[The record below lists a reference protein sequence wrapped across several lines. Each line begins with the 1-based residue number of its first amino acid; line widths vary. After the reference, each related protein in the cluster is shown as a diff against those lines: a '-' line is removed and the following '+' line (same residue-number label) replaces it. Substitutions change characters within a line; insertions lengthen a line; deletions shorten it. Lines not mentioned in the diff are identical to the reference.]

1 MLTKDSPDH
10 QLHSIYLIEHRESG
24 RRYVGL
30 TTRTIEARVRA
41 HRYDAMR
48 QGRARAE
55 GSLAAA
61 IRETIQA
68 GRGFDTDFRVALLQ
82 SGLTADDVRDAEVRW
97 IERMGSAAPA
107 GYNKMPGGRSLG
119 GPGNARPVTLHHPH
133 HGEVTHS
140 SLYKAITLRN
150 AELRAAGQNT
160 LLHSTVYERLDM
172 GWSPEEALGYIR
184 HEDGRGDRGAVTYG
198 GRTYRSLRA
207 IADETGQSIATLR
220 SRLHRAQ
227 RTGNTNPDLAV
238 DRRNTPA
245 PRNFILL
252 PDPDAPN
259 SVTRL
264 HVNEF
269 AARTGV
275 ARSTVVHRVGQ
286 LRDKGYDVET
296 MDQVELVRELT
307 TDEERRT
314 VIQLTLPNARTLVG
328 GIRELVR
335 DVLSDETVTTTRV
348 EQLGDSAIRARLRCI
363 DHNDPASVR
372 WAFGFGVAP
381 APRV

>member
-68 GRGFDTDFRVALLQ
+68 GRTFDTDYRYAVLQ
-82 SGLTADDVRDAEVRW
+82 SGLTADEARDAEVRW

-107 GYNKMPGGRSLG
+107 GYNKMPGGASVG
-119 GPGNARPVTLHHPH
+119 GPGNARSVTLTHPD
-133 HGEVTHS
+133 HGLITYT
-140 SLYKAITLRN
+140 SLYKAITARN
-150 AELRAAGQNT
+150 AELRATGQKP

-172 GWSPEEALGYIR
+172 GWTPEEALGYAH
-184 HEDGRGDRGAVTYG
+184 HEDGRGDRGAVLYS

-207 IADETGQSIATLR
+207 IAAETGESVDTLR
-220 SRLHRAQ
+220 SRLHRAK
-227 RTGNTNPDLAV
+227 RAGVADPDLAV
-238 DRRNTPA
+238 DRRSIPA
-245 PRNFILL
+245 PRGFILL
-252 PDPDAPN
+252 PDPHIPASP
-259 SVTRL
+259 TWL

-269 AARTGV
+269 CARTGV
-275 ARSTVVHRVGQ
+275 ARTTVVHRVSR
-286 LRDKGYDVET
+286 LLDKGVDVET
-296 MDQVELVRELT
+296 MDPAKLIALLT
-307 TDEERRT
+307 TEDDRRT
-314 VIQLTLPNARTLVG
+314 MIHLPLPNGQTLTG
-328 GIRELVR
+328 GIREVVR
-335 DVLSDETVTTTRV
+335 DVLADDSLAKSRR
-348 EQLGDSAIRARLRCI
+348 EQLGDSAIRARLRYVDCA
-363 DHNDPASVR
+363 DPAKVR
-372 WAFGFGVAP
+372 WAFGFAP
-381 APRV
+381 AQV

>member
-68 GRGFDTDFRVALLQ
+68 GRGFDTGFRVALLQ
-82 SGLTADDVRDAEVRW
+82 SGLTADDVREAEVRW

-119 GPGNARPVTLHHPH
+119 GPGNARPLTLNHPN

-150 AELRAAGQNT
+150 AELRAAGQKA

-184 HEDGRGDRGAVTYG
+184 HEDGRGDRGAVIYD

-207 IADETGQSIATLR
+207 IVDETGQSIATLR

-227 RTGNTNPDLAV
+227 RAGDTNPDLAV

-252 PDPDAPN
+252 PDPDAPD

-275 ARSTVVHRVGQ
+275 PRSTVVHRVGQ
-286 LRDKGYDVET
+286 LRGKGYDVET
-296 MDQVELVRELT
+296 MDQAELVKHLTTEDDRRQIVELALPEGR
-307 TDEERRT
+307 
-314 VIQLTLPNARTLVG
+314 VIRG

-335 DVLSDETVTTTRV
+335 QVLDDRSLAPSRP
-348 EQLGDSAIRARLRCI
+348 EQIGESAIRARLRLI
-363 DHNDPASVR
+363 DHRNGAAVT
-372 WAFGFGVAP
+372 WAFGFSQAN
-381 APRV
+381 